1 MPHKFVTT
9 RLVWLAAV
17 VLALSLAVATLPV
30 LLREARTVAAPSER
44 TFSQL
49 SPAEAQVLQQ
59 WSVSVD
65 AYAVFVAAWTLSPLF
80 IYLAVAA
87 IIIQR
92 SSDRGVA
99 ARISLLLVIIGSAM
113 PYLGGITDFGAPWQ
127 PPVNLTRALG
137 LSVLLGLFFVFPNG
151 QLVPGWVRPL
161 AWLWGLWMVY
171 WLVAPHS
178 PWVLLDAT
186 GALTPVGVV
195 AALAGWGAGIY
206 AQIYR
211 YRLVSTSLQR
221 QQAKVFAFGFGAA
234 FGAYAVAVAPF
245 FLLPGVREPGWPYL
259 LYGLVWV
266 PLLTR
271 LAFALIPLIIGFAVL
286 RYRLWDIDLIIRRT
300 LIYSV
305 LTTLLA
311 AIYFGAIVILQP
323 LFTLVTGRQQSPLLT
338 VLSTL
343 GVAALF
349 SPLRGAVQHVI
360 DRRFYRRKYDARR
373 ALAAFNASVADVV
386 DAHQLTHKLMT
397 VIGDTLQP
405 AHVSLWLKAD
415 PPASHPSTPQPPEP
429 AASPAR

>member
-1 MPHKFVTT
+1 MPPKFVTI

-59 WSVSVD
+59 WGLSVD
-65 AYAVFVAAWTLSPLF
+65 AYAVYVAAWTLSPLL

-87 IIIQR
+87 IIFQR
-92 SSDRGVA
+92 SPDRGVA

-127 PPVNLTRALG
+127 PAVNLTRALG
-137 LSVLLGLFFVFPNG
+137 LSVLLGLFYVFPNG

-171 WLVAPHS
+171 WLVAPRS
-178 PWVLLDAT
+178 PWVLLDTT

-206 AQIYR
+206 AQVYR

-234 FGAYAVAVAPF
+234 FGAYAAAVAPF
-245 FLLPGVREPGWPYL
+245 FMLPGVREPGWPYL

-311 AIYFGAIVILQP
+311 AIYFGAIVVLQP

-360 DRRFYRRKYDARR
+360 DRRFYRRKYDASR
-373 ALAAFNASVADVV
+373 ALAAFNASVADEV
-386 DAHQLTHKLMT
+386 DAHQLTHKLIT

-405 AHVSLWLKAD
+405 AHVSLWLKAA
-415 PPASHPSTPQPPEP
+415 PPASPQPPPEP
-429 AASPAR
+429 AASPGR